1 MKETFNIKNLSQ
13 VTFCILLFIIL
24 TSSGGSSPPPWE
36 KENVSFPMM
45 DLEINATM
53 KENSRQKKLK
63 KNQDIN
69 TSVEVYNESE
79 WKRFKEKV
87 VKVQDRLRI
96 VSFAMQAIPTG
107 VAITRDMKAIQDNQ
121 IGLMNE
127 MTDAPL
133 TIVVAFPSQIKFL
146 DDLQM
151 VIRLL
156 TGIVVSYGA
165 MNQMEKAERKIL
177 LDYAVN
183 EVKQLKVD
191 SSYMLFMVREIKA
204 KFKRNKRAFQYYI
217 NRDKQVVE
225 NIMKNIK
232 TF

>member
-1 MKETFNIKNLSQ
+1 M
-13 VTFCILLFIIL
+13 
-24 TSSGGSSPPPWE
+24 
-36 KENVSFPMM
+36 
-45 DLEINATM
+45 A
-53 KENSRQKKLK
+53 
-63 KNQDIN
+63 
-69 TSVEVYNESE
+69 
-79 WKRFKEKV
+79 
-87 VKVQDRLRI
+87 
-96 VSFAMQAIPTG
+96 
-107 VAITRDMKAIQDNQ
+107 
-121 IGLMNE
+121 
-127 MTDAPL
+127 
-133 TIVVAFPSQIKFL
+133 IVVAFPSQIKFL